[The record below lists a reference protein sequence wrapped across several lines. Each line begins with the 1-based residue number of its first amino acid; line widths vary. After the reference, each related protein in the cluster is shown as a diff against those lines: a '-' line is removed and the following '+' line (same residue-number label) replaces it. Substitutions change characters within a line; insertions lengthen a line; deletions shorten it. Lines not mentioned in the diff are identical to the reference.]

1 MKQLIRK
8 AFNLLGYSLVKNIK
22 PLTEGTSTVKVGN
35 FELQLSNGNGLKEC
49 YWYSKEYGASLTR
62 LTSVLNNHFL
72 HLSAVDIGANQGD
85 SVALI
90 KTGADVPVISVEG
103 DGMLAES
110 YASNTAQF
118 KNVQLIKTF
127 LSDRNVE
134 MDCTFTKVGHNLT
147 IVPSKKS
154 NSSTLTKFS
163 SIDYLYQNKVLN
175 DSCKLLK
182 IDTEGFD
189 LKIIRGGD
197 KFIASVKPAILFE
210 FNRENLEVVE
220 TDPFSI
226 FPWLHNHNYNTIL
239 FYESDGRFM
248 FSSTLS
254 NQKFMKQM
262 FDYVDGKNA
271 KIYYMDIIA
280 FHADDDKVAD
290 ELIAVEE
297 QHRLYAN

>member
-22 PLTEGTSTVKVGN
+22 HLTEGTSTVKVGN
-35 FELQLSNGNGLKEC
+35 FELQLANGNGLKEC

-62 LTSVLNNHFL
+62 LTSVLNNHFAN
-72 HLSAVDIGANQGD
+72 LSAVDIGANQGD

-103 DGMLAES
+103 DGTLAES
-110 YASNTAQF
+110 YASNTARF
-118 KNVQLIKTF
+118 NNVQLIKTF
-127 LSDRNVE
+127 LSDQDVE

-154 NSSTLTKFS
+154 SGSTLTKFS

-197 KFIASVKPAILFE
+197 KFITCVKPAILFE

-226 FPWLHNHNYNTIL
+226 FPWLLNHTYKTVL

-254 NQKFMKQM
+254 NQKFMKQL

-297 QHRLYAN
+297 QHRLPAN

>member
-8 AFNLLGYSLVKNIK
+8 AFNLLGYSLVKDIK
-22 PLTEGTSTVKVGN
+22 PITEGTTTVKVGK
-35 FELQLSNGNGLKEC
+35 FEVQIFNRSGLKEC
-49 YWYSKEYGASLTR
+49 YRYFKEYGASLTR
-62 LTSVLNNHFL
+62 LTAVLNKHYPN
-72 HLSAVDIGANQGD
+72 LSAIDIGANQGD

-90 KTGADVPVISVEG
+90 KSGADIPVISVEG
-103 DGMLAES
+103 DGTLAEL
-110 YASNTAQF
+110 YASNIAQF

-127 LSDRNVE
+127 VSDQDVE

-147 IVPSKKS
+147 IIPSKKS

-163 SIDYLYQNKVLN
+163 SIDHLYQNKVLN
-175 DSCKLLK
+175 DTCKLLK

-189 LKIIRGGD
+189 LKIMRGGD
-197 KFIASVKPAILFE
+197 KFIAAVKPAILFE
-210 FNRENLEVVE
+210 FNRENLEAVE

-226 FPWLHNHNYNTIL
+226 FPWLLNKGYNIIL

-254 NQKFMKQM
+254 NQKFMKQL

-271 KIYYMDIIA
+271 KVYYLDIIA
-280 FHADDDKVAD
+280 FHSDDDIAAD
-290 ELIAVEE
+290 ELVSVEE
-297 QHRLYAN
+297 EHRLAAN

>member
-62 LTSVLNNHFL
+62 LTSVLNNHFADF
-72 HLSAVDIGANQGD
+72 SAVDIGANQGD

-103 DGMLAES
+103 DGTLAES
-110 YASNTAQF
+110 YASNTARF

-127 LSDRNVE
+127 LSDQDVE
-134 MDCTFTKVGHNLT
+134 MDCTYTKVGHNLT

-154 NSSTLTKFS
+154 NGSTLTKFF

-197 KFIASVKPAILFE
+197 KFITSVKPAILFE

-220 TDPFSI
+220 TEPFSI
-226 FPWLHNHNYNTIL
+226 FPWLLNHNYNTIL

-254 NQKFMKQM
+254 DQKFMKQL

-280 FHADDDKVAD
+280 FHADDDKAAD
-290 ELIAVEE
+290 ELIAVE
-297 QHRLYAN
+297 